1 MACSAGPP
9 SKRCDAGAMSRA
21 LDLLSIA
28 VLAAAGLGVA
38 MFGEGYTPFIL
49 ALVALAA
56 IVGVGLNILV
66 GLAGQISIGHI
77 GFYAIG
83 AYAVAVLTLNGSNF
97 WLALAVAGVLAA
109 AIGALLALPAMR
121 VSGPYL
127 AMMTIA
133 FAFIVQHTAIE
144 WRQLTGGQNGLM
156 NIPQPVLAAWLN
168 GERSIAVI
176 ATLLAGL
183 SLYVFHRLVSSSWG
197 MAMLA
202 VRDSEIAAR
211 AVGFNPVV
219 VKTLAFAL
227 SAAFTGVAGGLFAA
241 LFAFV
246 APDSF
251 PFSQSILFLLAVIVG
266 GAGWTLAPVVG
277 AIVIVVLPEVIAP
290 LAEYRLL
297 VFGALL
303 LVVLWLAPEGVLG
316 FLSRRFGRH
325 AGATAQL
332 QDFSL
337 NAFLTP
343 ASRGKALRIDGLS
356 IAFGGVR
363 AATGVALT
371 AEPGRITALIGPNGA
386 GKTTVLNLIGGFY
399 QPDAGSIRLGDSE
412 LAGASAARVART
424 GIARTYQTTQLFGSL
439 SVLDNV
445 LIGLRRGR
453 LGNPLAPAAGSSE
466 RRAAE
471 GLLAS
476 VGYKGPLGLAAAELP
491 HVDRRLVEIAR
502 ALAIRPSVL
511 LLDEPAAGLMRADK
525 VLLTGV
531 LRRLA
536 DAGLAVILV
545 EHDMALVMG
554 ISDHLVVLDA
564 GRPIAAGTPEAVRSE
579 PKVRDAYLG
588 AGSIQ
593 ARPRSLPLPAEPPRL
608 LTAAALSAGY
618 RSLRVLDG
626 IQFEVGRGELVTMLG
641 ANGAGKSTTM
651 RALSGLL
658 RPVSGSITLD
668 GASIDRQAAHHIVRA
683 GLILVPE
690 GRQVFPELSVRDN
703 LLLGAHARRG
713 LDLEAEIAALIRR
726 FPRLAERIGSRA
738 GLLSGGEQQMLA
750 IARALMGRPQLLL
763 LDEPSLGLAP
773 AVIDELFATLT
784 QLRDQGITILLVD
797 QMAALALQVAD
808 RGYVLESGRI
818 VRADTAAALAK
829 DPALE
834 AAYLGGLE
842 AAE

>member
-1 MACSAGPP
+1 M
-9 SKRCDAGAMSRA
+9 
-21 LDLLSIA
+21 
-28 VLAAAGLGVA
+28 
-38 MFGEGYTPFIL
+38 
-49 ALVALAA
+49 
-56 IVGVGLNILV
+56 
-66 GLAGQISIGHI
+66 
-77 GFYAIG
+77 
-83 AYAVAVLTLNGSNF
+83 
-97 WLALAVAGVLAA
+97 
-109 AIGALLALPAMR
+109 
-121 VSGPYL
+121 
-127 AMMTIA
+127 
-133 FAFIVQHTAIE
+133 
-144 WRQLTGGQNGLM
+144 
-156 NIPQPVLAAWLN
+156 
-168 GERSIAVI
+168 
-176 ATLLAGL
+176 
-183 SLYVFHRLVSSSWG
+183 
-197 MAMLA
+197 
-202 VRDSEIAAR
+202 
-211 AVGFNPVV
+211 
-219 VKTLAFAL
+219 
-227 SAAFTGVAGGLFAA
+227 
-241 LFAFV
+241 
-246 APDSF
+246 
-251 PFSQSILFLLAVIVG
+251 
-266 GAGWTLAPVVG
+266 
-277 AIVIVVLPEVIAP
+277 
-290 LAEYRLL
+290 
-297 VFGALL
+297 
-303 LVVLWLAPEGVLG
+303 VLWLAPEGVLG
-316 FLSRRFGRH
+316 FLSRRLGGRD
-325 AGATAQL
+325 GATARL

-337 NAFLTP
+337 HAFLTP
-343 ASRGKALRIDGLS
+343 ASPTKALSIDGLS

-363 AATGVALT
+363 AATSVALT

-412 LAGASAARVART
+412 LAGASAARVARA

-439 SVLDNV
+439 SALDNV

-471 GLLAS
+471 GLLAC

-593 ARPRSLPLPAEPPRL
+593 ARPRSAPLPANPPRL
-608 LTAAALSAGY
+608 LTATALSVGY
-618 RSLRVLDG
+618 RSLHVLDG
-626 IQFEVGRGELVTMLG
+626 IQFEVARGELVTMLG

-668 GASIDRQAAHHIVRA
+668 GAPIERQAAHHIVRA

-703 LLLGAHARRG
+703 LLLGAHARKR
-713 LDLEAEIAALIRR
+713 LDLETEIAALLRR
-726 FPRLAERIGSRA
+726 FPRLAERMASRA

-750 IARALMGRPQLLL
+750 IARALMGRPKLLL

-773 AVIDELFATLT
+773 AIIDELFATLA
-784 QLRDQGITILLVD
+784 QLRDQGVTILLVD
-797 QMAALALQVAD
+797 QMAALALAVAD

-818 VRADTAAALAK
+818 VRADEAAALAK

>member
-1 MACSAGPP
+1 MNPTVTVATILG
-9 SKRCDAGAMSRA
+9 
-21 LDLLSIA
+21 LT
-28 VLAAAGLGVA
+28 AAGLAVA
-38 MFGEGYTPFIL
+38 ITAEGYTPFVL
-49 ALVALAA
+49 ALVALTT

-66 GLAGQISIGHI
+66 GLTGQISIGHI

-83 AYAVAVLTLNGSNF
+83 AYAVGVLTLTGINF
-97 WLALAVAGVLAA
+97 WAALAFAGALAA
-109 AIGALLALPAMR
+109 AVGALLALPAIR

-144 WRQLTGGQNGLM
+144 WREVTGGQNGLM
-156 NIPQPVLAAWLN
+156 NIPQPALNDWLA
-168 GERSIAVI
+168 GERSIGVI

-183 SLYVFHRLVSSSWG
+183 SLYFFHRLSLSSWG
-197 MAMLA
+197 GAMLA

-211 AVGFNPVV
+211 ALGFRPVII
-219 VKTLAFAL
+219 KTVAFAL
-227 SAAFTGVAGGLFAA
+227 SAALTGIAGGLFAA

-266 GAGWTLAPVVG
+266 GQGFTLAPVVG
-277 AIVIVVLPEVIAP
+277 AAAIVVLPELIAA

-297 VFGALL
+297 VFGLL
-303 LVVLWLAPEGVLG
+303 LLIVLWLAPEGVLG
-316 FLSRRFGRH
+316 VLSRWFNRVD
-325 AGATAQL
+325 ATPAKPG
-332 QDFSL
+332 DFSL
-337 NAFLTP
+337 EAFL
-343 ASRGKALRIDGLS
+343 AAGRQRQLLSIDRLS

-363 AATGVALT
+363 AASDVTLT
-371 AEPGRITALIGPNGA
+371 AEPGRVTALIGPNGA
-386 GKTTVLNLIGGFY
+386 GKTTVLNMIGGFY
-399 QPDAGSIRLGDSE
+399 QPDSGSIRLGDTE
-412 LAGASAARVART
+412 LAGASTASIARA
-424 GIARTYQTTQLFGSL
+424 GISRTYQTTQLFGSL

-445 LIGLRRGR
+445 LLGLSRGQ
-453 LGNPLAPAAGSSE
+453 LGHPLAAAASSAD
-466 RRAAE
+466 RRDAE
-471 GLLAS
+471 GLLAF
-476 VGYKGPLGLAAAELP
+476 VGYKGPIALPAQELP

-511 LLDEPAAGLMRADK
+511 LLDEPAAGLTRADK
-525 VLLTGV
+525 MLLTGV

-545 EHDMALVMG
+545 EHDMTLVMG
-554 ISDHLVVLDA
+554 ISDHVVVLDA
-564 GRPIAAGTPEAVRSE
+564 GRPIAAGTPEVVRRE
-579 PKVRDAYLG
+579 RQVRDAYLG
-588 AGSIQ
+588 AGRLE
-593 ARPRSLPLPAEPPRL
+593 ARPRAVPLPPDPPRL
-608 LTAAALSAGY
+608 LAVEALRAGY
-618 RSLRVLDG
+618 SSVAVLDG
-626 IQFEVGRGELVTMLG
+626 IAFQVAEGELVTLLG

-658 RPVSGSITLD
+658 RPVSGSITLA
-668 GASIDRQAAHHIVRA
+668 GAAIQRSAPHAIVRA

-690 GRQVFPELSVRDN
+690 GRQVFPELSLRDN
-703 LLLGAHARRG
+703 LLLGAHARKNV
-713 LDLEAEIAALIRR
+713 DLEAEIADLMQR
-726 FPRLAERIGSRA
+726 FPRLKDRIDSRA

-750 IARALMGRPQLLL
+750 IARGLIGKPRVLL

-773 AVIDELFATLT
+773 AIIDELFATLA
-784 QLRDQGITILLVD
+784 LVREQGITILLVD

-818 VRADTAAALAK
+818 VRADVAAALAK

>member
-1 MACSAGPP
+1 
-9 SKRCDAGAMSRA
+9 MSRA
-21 LDLLSIA
+21 LDLPFIA
-28 VLAAAGLGVA
+28 CLAAAGLGVA
-38 MFGEGYTPFIL
+38 LFGEGYTTFVL
-49 ALVALAA
+49 ALVALAT

-83 AYAVAVLTLNGSNF
+83 AYAVAVLTLKGINF
-97 WLALAVAGVLAA
+97 WLALAAAGVLAA
-109 AIGALLALPAMR
+109 VIGALLALPAIR

-144 WRQLTGGQNGLM
+144 WRDVTGGQNGLM
-156 NIPQPVLAAWLN
+156 NIPQPALTASLA
-168 GERSIAVI
+168 GERSLAVI
-176 ATLLAGL
+176 ATLLAAVAL
-183 SLYVFHRLVSSSWG
+183 AFYYRLARSAWG
-197 MAMLA
+197 MAMMA

-211 AVGFNPVV
+211 AIGFRPVGI
-219 VKTLAFAL
+219 KTIAFAL
-227 SAAFTGVAGGLFAA
+227 SAGLTGVAGGLFAA

-277 AIVIVVLPEVIAP
+277 ALAIVVLPELIAP

-297 VFGALL
+297 AFGALL
-303 LVVLWLAPEGVLG
+303 LIVLWLAPEGVIGL
-316 FLSRRFGRH
+316 LSRAISRTHQTTAR
-325 AGATAQL
+325 AGS
-332 QDFSL
+332 FSL
-337 NAFLTP
+337 PAFL
-343 ASRGKALRIDGLS
+343 AVREARQALTVEDLS
-356 IAFGGVR
+356 IAFGGVQ
-363 AATGVALT
+363 AASGVTLS

-386 GKTTVLNLIGGFY
+386 GKTTVLNMIGGFY
-399 QPDAGSIRLGDSE
+399 QPDAGSIRLGETE
-412 LAGASAARVART
+412 LAGASAARVGRA

-445 LIGLRRGR
+445 LAGLRRGR
-453 LGNPLAPAAGSSE
+453 LGNPFVAAAGTSE
-466 RRAAE
+466 RGEAE
-471 GLLAS
+471 GLLAF
-476 VGYKGPLGLAAAELP
+476 VGYKGPLEVPARDLP

-502 ALAIRPSVL
+502 ALATRPRVL

-525 VLLTGV
+525 VLLVGV

-536 DAGLAVILV
+536 EAGLAVILV

-554 ISDHLVVLDA
+554 LSDHVVVLDT
-564 GRPIAAGTPEAVRSE
+564 GRPIAAGPPEKVRGE
-579 PKVRDAYLG
+579 RKVRDAYLG
-588 AGSIQ
+588 AGE
-593 ARPRSLPLPAEPPRL
+593 AARRPRAAPLPANPPRL
-608 LTAAALSAGY
+608 LSAEALRAGY
-618 RSLRVLDG
+618 GGLPVLDG
-626 IQFEVGRGELVTMLG
+626 ISFEVGAGELVTLLG
-641 ANGAGKSTTM
+641 ANGAGKSTTL

-658 RPVSGSITLD
+658 RPVSGSITLA
-668 GASIDRQAAHHIVRA
+668 GAAVEKSAAHRMVRA

-703 LLLGAHARRG
+703 LMLGAHTRRG
-713 LDLEAEIAALIRR
+713 ADLNGEIAALVQR
-726 FPRLAERIGSRA
+726 FPRLSERMDSRA

-750 IARALMGRPQLLL
+750 IARGLMGRPQVLL

-773 AVIDELFATLT
+773 TMIDELFSTLAD
-784 QLRDQGITILLVD
+784 LRDQGITILLVD
-797 QMAALALQVAD
+797 QMAALALAVAD
-808 RGYVLESGRI
+808 RGYVLELGRI
-818 VRADTAAALAK
+818 VRTDTAPALAK

-834 AAYLGGLE
+834 AAYLGGLK

>member
-1 MACSAGPP
+1 MAMERTITVSTILAVT
-9 SKRCDAGAMSRA
+9 AGA
-21 LDLLSIA
+21 LSVA
-28 VLAAAGLGVA
+28 VL
-38 MFGEGYTPFIL
+38 GEGYTVFVL

-56 IVGVGLNILV
+56 MVGVGLNILV
-66 GLAGQISIGHI
+66 GLTGQVSIGHI

-83 AYAVAVLTLNGSNF
+83 AYAVAVLTLHGVNF
-97 WLALAVAGVLAA
+97 WIALVVAGLLAGL
-109 AIGALLALPAMR
+109 IGALLALPAIR

-133 FAFIVQHTAIE
+133 FAFIVHNITIE
-144 WRQLTGGQNGLM
+144 WREVTGGQNGIM
-156 NIPQPVLAAWLN
+156 NIPQPAFGPWFA
-168 GERSIAVI
+168 GERGIAVI
-176 ATLLAGL
+176 ASLLAGL
-183 SLYVFHRLVSSSWG
+183 SLYFFHRLAHSTWG
-197 MAMLA
+197 MAMVA
-202 VRDSEIAAR
+202 VRDSEVAAR
-211 AVGFNPVV
+211 AIGFRPVI
-219 VKTLAFAL
+219 VKTIAFAL
-227 SAAFTGVAGGLFAA
+227 SAVLTAIAGGLFAA

-277 AIVIVVLPEVIAP
+277 AAVIVVLPELISH

-303 LVVLWLAPEGVLG
+303 LVVLWLAPEGVIGSLA
-316 FLSRRFGRH
+316 RRLRRIDKSTAD
-325 AGATAQL
+325 AGAFTLAEFLGAGRERRQL
-332 QDFSL
+332 IVD
-337 NAFLTP
+337 
-343 ASRGKALRIDGLS
+343 RLS
-356 IAFGGVR
+356 IAFGGVH
-363 AATGVALT
+363 AATDVALT
-371 AEPGRITALIGPNGA
+371 AEPGRVTALIGPNGA
-386 GKTTVLNLIGGFY
+386 GKTTVLNMIGGFY
-399 QPDAGSIRLGDSE
+399 EPDAGSIRLGDIE
-412 LAGASAARVART
+412 LAGASAPRVARA

-445 LIGLRRGR
+445 LLGVRRGH
-453 LGNPLAPAAGSSE
+453 LGSPFAEAATPAD

-471 GLLAS
+471 GLLAF
-476 VGYKGPLGLAAAELP
+476 VGYKGVLGLPAADLP

-502 ALAIRPSVL
+502 ALATRPSVL

-525 VLLTGV
+525 TVLTGV

-554 ISDHLVVLDA
+554 ISDHIVVLDA
-564 GRPIAAGTPEAVRSE
+564 GRPIAVGPPEAVRRE
-579 PKVRDAYLG
+579 PKVREAYLG
-588 AGSIQ
+588 SEEMQ
-593 ARPRSLPLPAEPPRL
+593 ARPRADPLPAEPYRVL
-608 LTAAALSAGY
+608 AAAALQAGY
-618 RSLRVLDG
+618 RAVPVLDG
-626 IQFEVGRGELVTMLG
+626 IAFEVGQGELVAMLG

-658 RPVSGSITLD
+658 RPVSGSITLA
-668 GASIDRQAAHHIVRA
+668 GKGIEKNPAYRIVRA

-703 LLLGAHARRG
+703 LLLGAHSRNDAG
-713 LDLEAEIAALIRR
+713 IEADIDAMLVR
-726 FPRLAERIGSRA
+726 FPRLKDRLHHRA

-750 IARALMGRPQLLL
+750 IARGLIGKPQVLL

-773 AVIDELFATLT
+773 AIIDELFATLAE
-784 QLRDQGITILLVD
+784 LRDRGITILLVD
-797 QMAALALQVAD
+797 QMAALALKVAD

-818 VRADTAAALAK
+818 VRADTAAALAH

-834 AAYLGGLE
+834 AAYLGGIK

>member
-1 MACSAGPP
+1 
-9 SKRCDAGAMSRA
+9 MSRA
-21 LDLLSIA
+21 LDLPSIA
-28 VLAAAGLGVA
+28 ILAAAGLAVA
-38 MFGEGYTPFIL
+38 ILGEGYTPFVL
-49 ALVALAA
+49 ALVALAT

-83 AYAVAVLTLNGSNF
+83 AYAVAVLTLKGINF
-97 WLALAVAGVLAA
+97 WLALAAAGVLAA
-109 AIGALLALPAMR
+109 AVGALLALPAIR

-144 WRQLTGGQNGLM
+144 WRDVTGGQNGLM
-156 NIPQPVLAAWLN
+156 NIPQPALSAALA
-168 GERSIAVI
+168 GERSLAVI
-176 ATLLAGL
+176 ASLFAALALLF
-183 SLYVFHRLVSSSWG
+183 YHRLALSAWG

-202 VRDSEIAAR
+202 VRDAEIAAR
-211 AVGFNPVV
+211 AIGFQPVGI
-219 VKTLAFAL
+219 KTIAFAL
-227 SAAFTGVAGGLFAA
+227 SAALTGVAGGLFAA

-277 AIVIVVLPEVIAP
+277 ALAIVVLPELIAS

-297 VFGALL
+297 AFGALL
-303 LVVLWLAPEGVLG
+303 LIVLWLAPEGVLG
-316 FLSRRFGRH
+316 LLSRTFSRTDRTSARAGSFSLPAFLSLRDAR
-325 AGATAQL
+325 Q
-332 QDFSL
+332 
-337 NAFLTP
+337 
-343 ASRGKALRIDGLS
+343 ALAVNDLS

-386 GKTTVLNLIGGFY
+386 GKTTVLNMIGGFY
-399 QPDAGSIRLGDSE
+399 QPDAGSIRLGETE
-412 LAGASAARVART
+412 LAGASATRVARA

-445 LIGLRRGR
+445 LAGLRRGR
-453 LGNPLAPAAGSSE
+453 LGSPFVAAAGSSE
-466 RRAAE
+466 RRDAE
-471 GLLAS
+471 GLLAF
-476 VGYKGPLGLAAAELP
+476 VGYQGPLGVAARDLP

-502 ALAIRPSVL
+502 ALATRPSVL

-525 VLLTGV
+525 VQLVGV

-536 DAGLAVILV
+536 EAGLAVILV

-554 ISDHLVVLDA
+554 LSDHVVVLDA
-564 GRPIAAGTPEAVRSE
+564 GRPIAAGTPESVRQE
-579 PKVRDAYLG
+579 RKVRDAYLG
-588 AGSIQ
+588 AGEVTM
-593 ARPRSLPLPAEPPRL
+593 RPRAAPLPAQPARVL
-608 LTAAALSAGY
+608 AAEALRAGY
-618 RSLRVLDG
+618 GGLPVLDG
-626 IQFEVGRGELVTMLG
+626 ISFEVAEGELVTLLG
-641 ANGAGKSTTM
+641 ANGAGKSTAL

-658 RPVSGSITLD
+658 RPVAGSIVLA
-668 GASIDRQAAHHIVRA
+668 GSAVEKSAAHRIVRA

-703 LLLGAHARRG
+703 LLLGAHTRG
-713 LDLEAEIAALIRR
+713 GADLKAEIAALAQR
-726 FPRLAERIGSRA
+726 FPRLSERIEARA

-750 IARALMGRPQLLL
+750 IARGLMGRPRVLL

-773 AVIDELFATLT
+773 AIIDELFGTLAE
-784 QLRDQGITILLVD
+784 LRDRGITILLVD
-797 QMAALALQVAD
+797 QMAALALGVAD
-808 RGYVLESGRI
+808 RGYVLELGRI
-818 VRADTAAALAK
+818 VRTDTAQVLAK

>member
-1 MACSAGPP
+1 M
-9 SKRCDAGAMSRA
+9 RRA
-21 LDLLSIA
+21 LSVATIFALTALGLS
-28 VLAAAGLGVA
+28 VA
-38 MFGEGYTPFIL
+38 IFGEGYTPFVL
-49 ALVALAA
+49 ALVAIAT

-83 AYAVAVLTLNGSNF
+83 AYVVAVLSLQGSNY
-97 WLALAVAGVLAA
+97 WVALALAGLIAGG
-109 AIGALLALPAMR
+109 IGALLALPAIR

-144 WRQLTGGQNGLM
+144 WRDVTGGQNGLM
-156 NIPQPVLAAWLN
+156 NLPQPVLASWLD
-168 GERSIAVI
+168 GERSIGVSAS
-176 ATLLAGL
+176 LLAGL
-183 SLYVFHRLVSSSWG
+183 SLYFFHRLALSSWG
-197 MAMLA
+197 MAMVA

-211 AVGFNPVV
+211 AIGFRPVII
-219 VKTLAFAL
+219 KTIAFAL
-227 SAAFTGVAGGLFAA
+227 SAALTGVAGGLFAA

-277 AIVIVVLPEVIAP
+277 AAAIVVLPELIAA

-303 LVVLWLAPEGVLG
+303 LMVLWLAPEGVLG
-316 FLSRRFGRH
+316 LLGRWLRRSD
-325 AGATAQL
+325 GATAQL
-332 QDFSL
+332 RGFSMPE
-337 NAFLTP
+337 FLAAGGQRQPLTVE
-343 ASRGKALRIDGLS
+343 GLS

-386 GKTTVLNLIGGFY
+386 GKTTVLNMIGGFY

-412 LAGASAARVART
+412 LAGASAARVARA

-445 LIGLRRGR
+445 LLGLQRGR
-453 LGNPLAPAAGSSE
+453 LGNPLAEAAGRAE
-466 RRAAE
+466 RQQAE
-471 GLLAS
+471 GLLAF
-476 VGYKGPLGLAAAELP
+476 VGYRGALGLPAADLP

-536 DAGLAVILV
+536 DAGLAIVLV
-545 EHDMALVMG
+545 EHDLALVMG

-564 GRPIAAGTPEAVRSE
+564 GRPIAAGAPDVVRGEA
-579 PKVRDAYLG
+579 KVRDAYLG
-588 AGSIQ
+588 TGEIA
-593 ARPRSLPLPAEPPRL
+593 ARPRAVPLPAEPTPL
-608 LTAAALSAGY
+608 LTAEALSAGY
-618 RSLRVLDG
+618 RSVAVLDA
-626 IQFEVGRGELVTMLG
+626 ITFEVGRGELVTMLG

-658 RPVSGSITLD
+658 RPVSGSIRLA
-668 GASIDRQAAHHIVRA
+668 GAAIDTSATHRIVRA

-703 LLLGAHARRG
+703 LLLGAHARQEV
-713 LDLEAEIAALIRR
+713 DLASEIAAVLRR
-726 FPRLAERIGSRA
+726 FPRLQERISSRA

-750 IARALMGRPQLLL
+750 IARGLMGKPQLLL

-773 AVIDELFATLT
+773 TIIGELFATLAE
-784 QLRDQGITILLVD
+784 LREHGITILLVD

-818 VRADTAAALAK
+818 VRADTAMALAK

-834 AAYLGGLE
+834 AAYLGGLA